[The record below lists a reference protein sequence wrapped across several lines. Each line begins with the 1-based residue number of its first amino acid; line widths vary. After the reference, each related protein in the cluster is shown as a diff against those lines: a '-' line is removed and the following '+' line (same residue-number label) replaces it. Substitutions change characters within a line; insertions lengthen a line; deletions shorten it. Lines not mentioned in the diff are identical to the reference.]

1 MIDSTAAMSLRD
13 EVHDQRPQ
21 RLLTPDELASILGLT
36 RFQIIRQSRQGRIPS
51 LKIGKCYR
59 YRKSSIVAW
68 LRERERAA

>member
-1 MIDSTAAMSLRD
+1 MSLRD

-36 RFQIIRQSRQGRIPS
+36 RLQIIRQSRQGRIPS

>member
-36 RFQIIRQSRQGRIPS
+36 RLQIIRQSRQGRIPS